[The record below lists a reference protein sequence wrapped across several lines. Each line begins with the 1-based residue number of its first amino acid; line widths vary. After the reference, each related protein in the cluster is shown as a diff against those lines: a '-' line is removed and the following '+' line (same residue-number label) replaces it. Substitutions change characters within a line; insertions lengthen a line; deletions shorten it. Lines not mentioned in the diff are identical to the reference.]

1 MTRPTLSVILITKNE
16 AELVGQC
23 LESVK
28 WADEI
33 IVLDSGST
41 DATVEI
47 CRRYADKVLVTDWP
61 GFGPQKNRALAMATG
76 DWVLSIDADEE
87 VTPAL
92 GKEIRDTISNTKEQ
106 IFKIP
111 RLSSFMGRPIRHGDW
126 WPDNIVRL
134 FRRGHG
140 QFSNDLVHERLL
152 HKVPAAQLRHLM
164 LHQSTRSVEQLIGKI
179 NTYTSAGASRVQ
191 AAGKRATLGKAITH
205 AVWAFLRG
213 YVFKRGFLDGREGF
227 IIAVSVAENSFYKY
241 IKAGYLAQNQ
251 MDKKRSPPHSSLRP

>member
-16 AELVGQC
+16 AELVGAC

-33 IVLDSGST
+33 IVVDSGST

-47 CRRYADKVLVTDWP
+47 CRRYTDKVVVTDWP

-76 DWVLSIDADEE
+76 AWVLSIDADEQ

-92 GKEIRDTISNTKEQ
+92 AEEIRSTILNTPHCV
-106 IFKIP
+106 FKLP
-111 RLSSFMGRPIRHGDW
+111 RLSSFMGRYIRHGDW
-126 WPDNIVRL
+126 WPDDVARL
-134 FRRGHG
+134 FQREHG
-140 QFSNDLVHERLL
+140 RFSDDLVHERLL
-152 HKVPAAQLRHLM
+152 YQGHAGQLRQLL
-164 LHQSTRSVEQLIGKI
+164 LHQSTRSVEQLLSKI
-179 NTYTSAGASRVQ
+179 NTYTSGGATRVQ
-191 AAGKRATLGKAITH
+191 ASGKACGLGVAITH
-205 AVWAFLRG
+205 AAWAFMRG

-241 IKAGYLAQNQ
+241 VKAGYLQR
-251 MDKKRSPPHSSLRP
+251 DRKSVV